1 MVAISELAE
10 ELATLVEFQE
20 TPRALDDDDYEN
32 LIMRAIRKLYVDTGR
47 ALQYNSSLFKI
58 VKGMNYLDADL
69 AADEIEYILLCAQIG
84 FFKIVRAS
92 VDQMVSYTT
101 DALSVANADKP
112 YANIDGTISQ
122 LENERR
128 IIYYKM
134 VRYNLGYND

>member
-1 MVAISELAE
+1 MTSVSELAE

-20 TPRALDDDDYEN
+20 VPRELGDDDYEE
-32 LIMRAIRKLYVDTGR
+32 LIKRALRKLYVDTGR
-47 ALQYNSSLFKI
+47 AQLYSSNMFKF
-58 VKGMNYLDADL
+58 VRGQTMFDADL
-69 AADEIEYILLCAQIG
+69 PADEIEYVLCVAQIQY
-84 FFKIVRAS
+84 FKIVRAS

-134 VRYNLGYND
+134 VRYTLNQD